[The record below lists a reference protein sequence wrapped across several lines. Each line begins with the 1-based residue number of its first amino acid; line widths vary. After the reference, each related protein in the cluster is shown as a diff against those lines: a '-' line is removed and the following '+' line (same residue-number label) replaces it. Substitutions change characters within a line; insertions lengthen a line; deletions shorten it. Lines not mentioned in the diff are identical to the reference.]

1 MKGLCIHNDGNS
13 SSLTIYIVYYTNC
26 SFLYILLIRR
36 LCDPTFKHTVKLFMS
51 YPLQTNTEKE
61 QNENFR
67 KLINIRWI
75 FEKHF
80 QAKKR
85 EKSCHIWNS
94 DTILDYVNCTLF
106 QYLFFKFNSGT
117 PDSTLHRQI
126 CYKIDLILRKFLQLL
141 FPLFYLQVSSRLHAR
156 GQISWDTNEVVP
168 DRSPQLTGQRCTR
181 GLSCC

>member
-1 MKGLCIHNDGNS
+1 MISETKLINKNVFVVIFLMKGLCIHYDGNS

-26 SFLYILLIRR
+26 SFLYILMIRR
-36 LCDPTFKHTVKLFMS
+36 LCDPTFKHTVKLLMS

-67 KLINIRWI
+67 KLVNIKWI

-106 QYLFFKFNSGT
+106 Q
-117 PDSTLHRQI
+117 
-126 CYKIDLILRKFLQLL
+126 
-141 FPLFYLQVSSRLHAR
+141 
-156 GQISWDTNEVVP
+156 
-168 DRSPQLTGQRCTR
+168 
-181 GLSCC
+181 